1 MEGASVL
8 VDTREP
14 EEVVRHV
21 KEAGCG
27 VVRARLEAGDYVA
40 GEFAFERKGAGDFIN
55 SILDGRLF
63 EQAARLRE
71 SGLRPVVVIEG
82 GLWRELE
89 RRGVHPNAA
98 LGAMLAL
105 AAMGVS
111 VLAVPDV
118 ARLGALLCL
127 AARRGKKGIRVPT
140 PRRKEVRDIKKL
152 QVALL
157 ASLPGVGPRRAEELL
172 RRYGTPLRA
181 LVNYRSWDLDAR
193 SSALVRRVLETPLDG
208 SGGRRDG
215 PAD

>member
-8 VDTREP
+8 ADAREP

-63 EQAARLRE
+63 EQAARLKE

-82 GLWRELE
+82 GLWEALRQ
-89 RRGVHPNAA
+89 RGVHPNAA

-105 AAMGVS
+105 AAIGVS
-111 VLAVPDV
+111 VLAVPDA

-127 AARRGKKGIRVPT
+127 AARRGKKGIRVPA
-140 PRRKEVRDIKKL
+140 PGKKPRDIRRL

-172 RRYGTPLRA
+172 RRYGTPLAA
-181 LVNYRSWDLDAR
+181 LVSYRSWDLDAR